1 MKTVNLYLFAAI
13 AAFLFIGCEDN
24 SEELQEVFY
33 PTNVDYGNTP
43 LGLSSEL
50 NSIAGDGVT
59 NGAVTLYA
67 AKQMPWRFS
76 DLPSWLSFS
85 QQSGKGNSNLTYT
98 AEQNPSVTVER
109 TAYFFL
115 ESELGNLPLH
125 RTLSAH
131 QLTQPKSFTIT
142 PNEPSYTFG
151 HEGGTLELNVKSNQK
166 WSISRATGE
175 VAFAKLSHTEDSAD
189 AVVTV
194 TIPPYN
200 SLVVRTQ
207 SNTFRFVDAS
217 STNVLYEFRVDQIP
231 SAVST
236 ELIEKTLTFGKEGES
251 QLLSLGTAPLYT
263 VQCDLAWAD
272 VTPASGVGAV
282 DLNISTLPNWSTAE
296 RSGYAYVYVE
306 GELKAKIFLKQEAYQ
321 FTLYESSHHVT
332 ADGGAVAFDM
342 LTSDGAW
349 QAVTNV
355 DWIKVTPATGGA
367 GEKQTI
373 SFVVSSNNSL
383 DRRSTTVRFERTDGV
398 VASAMFTISQ
408 EGCYFNADDWEDGF
422 ILSPDAQSASCEFDC
437 NLSWTAS
444 TNASWISLEKTSG
457 SPASGNIL
465 SFTVTGNPTQE
476 SRVGEIL
483 ISYDGGETKI
493 PVAQLSAYL
502 NTSLET
508 ITFVSTGGSHSVSI
522 SSNSAWIAKS
532 NAEWLKI
539 SKTAGN
545 GQVELILTATDNP
558 SDAVRTA
565 EVIMLVGVNKV
576 QRKLAI
582 LQKGRYLN
590 VPVTEANF
598 LEKGGLQHFNIE
610 SDGKIEVSSSSSW
623 LQAKLEVG
631 NVLVLIAEENTSGA
645 ARSATVSIKLSDLQS
660 GKLERII
667 TINQS
672 SVKTITVNGV
682 SFNMILV
689 EHGTFDMGKRKP
701 LYELDALPYTVHSV
715 TLTKDYYVGETEV
728 TQELW
733 TAVMGSN
740 PSFSRGLQQPVESVS
755 WNTINDE
762 FLPRLNNL
770 TGLNFR
776 LPTEAEWEFAAR
788 GGNYSKGYNY
798 SGSDVVGEVGVHG
811 EVGIYGCVYENPQN
825 VKTKLHNELGIYDM
839 TGNVSEWCQDW
850 YEEYGTDAQIDPVGP
865 NSNLGLGKAYRG
877 GSYNEQM
884 FGIGDGWWLYEV
896 VVRRNCDPLSTSDK
910 IGFRLALTIE

>member
-1 MKTVNLYLFAAI
+1 MRKARLYI
-13 AAFLFIGCEDN
+13 WAFLAVSLIVGCEDH
-24 SEELQEVFY
+24 SEQLQEVYF
-33 PTNVDYGNTP
+33 PTGVDYGSTP
-43 LGLSSEL
+43 LGLSPEL
-50 NSIAGDGVT
+50 GTIPGEGVK
-59 NGAVTLYA
+59 NKAVTLYA
-67 AKQMPWRFS
+67 VKQMPWRMS

-85 QQSGKGNSNLTYT
+85 QQNGTGNTELAYT
-98 AEQNPSVTVER
+98 AKQNPSVTMER

-115 ESELGNLPLH
+115 ESEMESLPL
-125 RTLSAH
+125 RKTVSAH
-131 QLTQPKSFTIT
+131 QFAQPKTFAVT
-142 PNEPSYTFG
+142 PNNPSYTFDS
-151 HEGGTLELNVKSNQK
+151 EGGTLELNVTSNQK
-166 WSISRATGE
+166 WCITRATGE
-175 VAFAKLSHTEDSAD
+175 FAFAELSHTEDSAD

-200 SLVVRTQ
+200 SLDVRAL
-207 SNTFRFVDAS
+207 SNTLRFVDAS
-217 STNVLYEFRVDQIP
+217 SNQVLYEFQVIQTP
-231 SAVST
+231 PAVST
-236 ELIEKTLTFGKEGES
+236 GMVEKTLIFGKEGETLS
-251 QLLSLGTAPLYT
+251 LSLGSAPSYS

-272 VTPASGVGAV
+272 VTPTSGIGEVK
-282 DLNISTLPNWSTAE
+282 LNISTSPNWSTTE

-306 GELKAKIFLKQEAYQ
+306 GELKAKIHLVQNAYQ
-321 FTLYESSHHVT
+321 FTLHKTTYSIAAE
-332 ADGGAVAFDM
+332 GGYVAFDL

-349 QAVTNV
+349 KATTEAN
-355 DWIKVTPATGGA
+355 WIKVSPEIGNA
-367 GEKQTI
+367 GKKQTI
-373 SFVVSSNNSL
+373 SFTVLPNNSL
-383 DRRSTTVRFERTDGV
+383 DSRIATVCFERTDDV
-398 VASAMFTISQ
+398 VLKTEFTVVQ
-408 EGCYFNADDWEDGF
+408 QGCYFNAGDWTNG
-422 ILSPDAQSASCEFDC
+422 IQLGPDAQSSSCNFDC

-444 TNASWISLEKTSG
+444 ANVSWISLINNSG
-457 SPASGNIL
+457 SPNKEQTIL
-465 SFTVTGNPTQE
+465 FTVTANSTQE

-483 ISYDGGETKI
+483 ISYNGGETKI
-493 PVAQLSAYL
+493 PVVQESAYL
-502 NTSLET
+502 NSSSET
-508 ITFVSTGGSHSVSI
+508 ITFASTGGSHAVSI
-522 SSNSAWIAKS
+522 SSNSGWIARTDAS
-532 NAEWLKI
+532 WLTL
-539 SKTAGN
+539 SKRAGN
-545 GQVELILTATDNP
+545 GQVELTLTAADNP
-558 SDAVRTA
+558 SNEVRSAV
-565 EVIMLVGVNKV
+565 VIFKLGANGVEK
-576 QRKLAI
+576 KLAI
-582 LQKGRYLN
+582 SQKGRYLN
-590 VPVTEANF
+590 VPVSKINF
-598 LEKGGLQHFNIE
+598 LKKGGEQSFNID
-610 SDGKIEVSSSSSW
+610 SDGKLEASSSCAW
-623 LQAKLEVG
+623 LQAKIETG
-631 NVLVLIAEENTSGA
+631 NVLVLTADENTSGTE
-645 ARSATVSIKLSDLQS
+645 RSAIVSIKLSDLQS

-701 LYELDALPYTVHSV
+701 LYGFDVPFTVHSV

-798 SGSDVVGEVGVHG
+798 SGSDGVGEVGVHG

-877 GSYNEQM
+877 GSYSEEM
-884 FGIGDGWWLYEV
+884 FANGDGWWKYEV